1 MKYKDRIKCECCKHD
16 ITMTHA
22 VIEWGYDRIGSM
34 HVCCHKCA
42 FGNNPSNII
51 SDMILDQPL
60 YDADTVYDR
69 LNGGIV
75 RDYGQKYEQACI
87 RIRNIIFE

>member
-16 ITMTHA
+16 ITMPHA

-69 LNGGIV
+69 LMVESSEITVKNMNKRVFGLEI
-75 RDYGQKYEQACI
+75 
-87 RIRNIIFE
+87 